1 MRPTG
6 GQRAMEGARRLGPGL
21 AGTNSGPPGPIRV
34 KSRPW
39 PGLVGSG
46 WREEAFQDG
55 MGLGSRLLPLRP
67 LLMEIPRS
75 PIRRRFKTGGSR
87 ASARQRPLARG
98 ASLTPPAGV
107 GPSGRRRCVAAQ
119 GVCPT
124 RRRGGVATDRRAAG
138 EVLTMGTGD
147 RPGPIQAR
155 SGSRPRPAL
164 VALGCRE
171 QPGAQA
177 LEKRSSRFKTGGRVG
192 GSVDSGCRLSGASL
206 ARAGGGKRFKTG
218 WAWDGHTLPLRP
230 RLMAMPC
237 SPVRPGKRAEPVRPW
252 GWSSRAAV
260 EPHG

>member
-1 MRPTG
+1 MNGRTARALARQRPLARGASVTPPAGVGLSGRRRCVAGPARPWACSCGAGAALRPTG

-138 EVLTMGTGD
+138 EVLTMGTGRGATAQPRIGRD
-147 RPGPIQAR
+147 E
-155 SGSRPRPAL
+155 SRPARPDPGQEPAT
-164 VALGCRE
+164 ARPRWLGL
-171 QPGAQA
+171 A
-177 LEKRSSRFKTGGRVG
+177 GGRG
-192 GSVDSGCRLSGASL
+192 GRRDGRWGATSCHC
-206 ARAGGGKRFKTG
+206 G
-218 WAWDGHTLPLRP
+218 
-230 RLMAMPC
+230 PC
-237 SPVRPGKRAEPVRPW
+237 
-252 GWSSRAAV
+252 
-260 EPHG
+260 